1 MVEDAL
7 QNLWQHLPLGIR
19 LWRHVAMGPSDSDQL
34 EIYKV
39 FLTYSTT
46 LASWLDSGEIV
57 VIK

>member
-7 QNLWQHLPLGIR
+7 QSLWQHLPLGIR
-19 LWRHVAMGPSDSDQL
+19 LWRWVAVGPNDSDKL

-39 FLTYSTT
+39 FLTYSTK